1 MESEN
6 ADRARIANRLKLM
19 IGSTRLVSAE
29 NCVEKDPEVT
39 SSPAQQEGTL
49 ALFNGIWV

>member
-6 ADRARIANRLKLM
+6 ADRARTANRLKLM

-29 NCVEKDPEVT
+29 VCVEKDPEAT
-39 SSPAQQEGTL
+39 STAQQEAAL
-49 ALFNGIWV
+49 ALFDGIWV